1 MSLGHGELLELPITS
16 REGPATALLFE
27 NIPGGDLEVLADIR
41 YDEDADRFHRVVLDK
56 LENHY
61 PMCFERVDHAS
72 FELMG
77 SRDLLQGGLTP
88 VVREDYVRLS
98 NGKFALAMGDA
109 HCVVDP
115 VNGQGANSA
124 SYSAEVIGRA
134 IVEDYALDERF
145 CQRVARERQAFVQ
158 GVSDWTN
165 MILNPEPHVVELL
178 GAMAQSKPLCDAYTR
193 NFNHPDRQWEALATP
208 ERTAAFI
215 ARHGRPV

>member
-1 MSLGHGELLELPITS
+1 
-16 REGPATALLFE
+16 
-27 NIPGGDLEVLADIR
+27 
-41 YDEDADRFHRVVLDK
+41 VV
-56 LENHY
+56 
-61 PMCFERVDHAS
+61 V
-72 FELMG
+72 
-77 SRDLLQGGLTP
+77 
-88 VVREDYVRLS
+88 
-98 NGKFALAMGDA
+98 
-109 HCVVDP
+109 P

-134 IVEDYALDERF
+134 IVEDYAFDERF

-215 ARHGRPV
+215 ARHSRDPATISG